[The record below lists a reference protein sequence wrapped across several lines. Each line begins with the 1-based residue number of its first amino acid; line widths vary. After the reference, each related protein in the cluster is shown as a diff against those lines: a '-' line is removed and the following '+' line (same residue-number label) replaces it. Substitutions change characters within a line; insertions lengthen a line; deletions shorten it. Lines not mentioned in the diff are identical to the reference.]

1 MGAPH
6 PDSRRLAVTQ
16 RLLWLCNPLV
26 QQAWEK
32 SGLVVLL
39 GRGSLSLWSCT
50 VIQAGF
56 FYKERRIVAFSLIKG
71 ARGP

>member
-32 SGLVVLL
+32 SGPVVLL
-39 GRGSLSLWSCT
+39 GRGSLFPLVLHCDSGWFLL
-50 VIQAGF
+50 Q
-56 FYKERRIVAFSLIKG
+56 G
-71 ARGP
+71 ATHHCF